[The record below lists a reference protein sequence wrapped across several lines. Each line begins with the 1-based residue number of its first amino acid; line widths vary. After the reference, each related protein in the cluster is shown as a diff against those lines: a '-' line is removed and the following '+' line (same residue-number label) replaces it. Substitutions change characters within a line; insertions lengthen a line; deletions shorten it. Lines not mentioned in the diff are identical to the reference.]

1 MKITFSH
8 WGLPAWGWLG
18 ASQQIFSPPLV
29 SPAAERLRY
38 ILGDD
43 DEPPNP
49 TLFTEMDTLQHD
61 GEEMEWKESARWEE
75 QFFGSKMH
83 QPETPTPN
91 FLGGNIAL
99 CNGLVDNHH
108 LMRLAS
114 VLLAFC
120 HAQITEVKRTWLLF
134 CGSLLK
140 RRRGGRFPIISHI
153 SLGCINPRAGSF
165 PIPSCTC
172 ILPFSLL
179 HSSPLILSSSIPLSL
194 CTGILGQVY

>member
-1 MKITFSH
+1 
-8 WGLPAWGWLG
+8 
-18 ASQQIFSPPLV
+18 
-29 SPAAERLRY
+29 
-38 ILGDD
+38 
-43 DEPPNP
+43 
-49 TLFTEMDTLQHD
+49 MDTLQHD

-99 CNGLVDNHH
+99 CSGLVDNHH

-120 HAQITEVKRTWLLF
+120 HAQITEIKRTWLLF

-140 RRRGGRFPIISHI
+140 RRRGGRFTIFSYI

-172 ILPFSLL
+172 ILPSSLL
-179 HSSPLILSSSIPLSL
+179 HSSPLILSSIISLHRDLGAGLLKLPHFSI
-194 CTGILGQVY
+194 TGWHLQHFAQNLFFFFFALAS